1 MMNKRKIEMSG
12 SFKPAT
18 HVLYRTDFADERFW
32 NYILEA
38 HGIET
43 SEEDGIQYDELTIRA
58 KVETVE

>member
-1 MMNKRKIEMSG
+1 MSG
-12 SFKPAT
+12 AFKPAT